1 MIRETPY
8 VMSFSLGGLNLHES
22 LIVANTY
29 LEYSD
34 WDQVR
39 QIILQENLFQSRM
52 ASSSKRLLSELVGR
66 IRLMSEEEMVFF
78 TRSGD
83 QDSRHILWL
92 VICRRYRF
100 IKEFYQQTVQSNWI
114 SLREHVTADDFN
126 LFWAQKSVDH
136 PEVERISILTKEKL
150 RSVVFRIMRE
160 ANLIAKDHRINS
172 IVLSKEL
179 LDMIAVSDPAQI
191 TLFTTLD
198 SQGGFNGSEV

>member
-1 MIRETPY
+1 MIRKTPY

-29 LEYSD
+29 LEYRD

-39 QIILQENLFQSRM
+39 QVILQENLFQSRM

-78 TRSGD
+78 TRSRD

-100 IKEFYQQTVQSNWI
+100 IKEFYQQSVQNNWV
-114 SLREHVTADDFN
+114 SLKEHVTADDFN
-126 LFWAQKSVDH
+126 LFWAQKSVGH

-150 RSVVFRIMRE
+150 
-160 ANLIAKDHRINS
+160 NS
-172 IVLSKEL
+172 CVSK
-179 LDMIAVSDPAQI
+179 V
-191 TLFTTLD
+191 
-198 SQGGFNGSEV
+198 